1 MVKHPRWLVPQT
13 SRSPDLTVAMYILTY
28 QAKYC
33 PTLQSR
39 DWIYNLF
46 EDMLW
51 LELIFLIC
59 TINANAVSQA

>member
-1 MVKHPRWLVPQT
+1 MVKHPHWLVPQI
-13 SRSPDLTVAMYILTY
+13 SHSPDLTIAMHFLIY

-46 EDMLW
+46 EDVLW
-51 LELIFLIC
+51 LDFIFLIS
-59 TINANAVSQA
+59 TINANAVS